1 MEYLF
6 LNARSLQLQPK
17 ATVSFISFFNNRRYK
32 LYKSIPQLPF
42 HVFSDVSA
50 YRIKSINKLQPT
62 WYIPI
67 HPSHYYYHF
76 TVNLLHPI
84 QIPTDRFISK
94 NALLCSISFVL
105 LFRSPGRSSPSFQLL
120 VMNPFFFM
128 RVREDTIISFTIKF
142 FASVL
147 FTQYIIQYF
156 LDIKNHCI
164 DTSNRNYT
172 IQ

>member
-1 MEYLF
+1 M
-6 LNARSLQLQPK
+6 
-17 ATVSFISFFNNRRYK
+17 
-32 LYKSIPQLPF
+32 F
-42 HVFSDVSA
+42 HIFC
-50 YRIKSINKLQPT
+50 T
-62 WYIPI
+62 
-67 HPSHYYYHF
+67 F
-76 TVNLLHPI
+76 M
-84 QIPTDRFISK
+84 
-94 NALLCSISFVL
+94 
-105 LFRSPGRSSPSFQLL
+105 RSSPSFQLL
-120 VMNPFFFM
+120 VMNPVFFM

>member
-1 MEYLF
+1 MK
-6 LNARSLQLQPK
+6 PP
-17 ATVSFISFFNNRRYK
+17 ATAEGYCFFSFISFFNNCRYK

-42 HVFSDVSA
+42 HIFSDVSA
-50 YRIKSINKLQPT
+50 YRIKSVNKLQSS

-105 LFRSPGRSSPSFQLL
+105 LFRSPGRSSPNFQLL
-120 VMNPFFFM
+120 VMNPVFLC
-128 RVREDTIISFTIKF
+128 VYVKIQ
-142 FASVL
+142 L
-147 FTQYIIQYF
+147 FLFQLIF
-156 LDIKNHCI
+156 LLQHF
-164 DTSNRNYT
+164 
-172 IQ
+172 

>member
-6 LNARSLQLQPK
+6 LNARSLQLHPK

-42 HVFSDVSA
+42 HIFSDVSA
-50 YRIKSINKLQPT
+50 YRIKSVNKLQPT
-62 WYIPI
+62 WYIPA

-105 LFRSPGRSSPSFQLL
+105 LFRSPGRSSPNFQLL
-120 VMNPFFFM
+120 VMNPFFLC
-128 RVREDTIISFTIKF
+128 VYVKIQ
-142 FASVL
+142 L
-147 FTQYIIQYF
+147 FLFQLIF
-156 LDIKNHCI
+156 LLQHF
-164 DTSNRNYT
+164 
-172 IQ
+172 

>member
-32 LYKSIPQLPF
+32 LYKSIPQLLF
-42 HVFSDVSA
+42 HIFSDVSA
-50 YRIKSINKLQPT
+50 YRIKSVNKLHPS
-62 WYIPI
+62 WYIPV

-76 TVNLLHPI
+76 KVNLLHPI

-105 LFRSPGRSSPSFQLL
+105 LYRSPGRSSPSFQLL
-120 VMNPFFFM
+120 VMNPFFLC
-128 RVREDTIISFTIKF
+128 VYVKIQ
-142 FASVL
+142 L
-147 FTQYIIQYF
+147 FLFQLIF
-156 LDIKNHCI
+156 LLQHF
-164 DTSNRNYT
+164 
-172 IQ
+172 

>member
-1 MEYLF
+1 MFHIFCTFVSQPRTF
-6 LNARSLQLQPK
+6 LSQLSV
-17 ATVSFISFFNNRRYK
+17 TGDES
-32 LYKSIPQLPF
+32 
-42 HVFSDVSA
+42 
-50 YRIKSINKLQPT
+50 
-62 WYIPI
+62 
-67 HPSHYYYHF
+67 
-76 TVNLLHPI
+76 
-84 QIPTDRFISK
+84 
-94 NALLCSISFVL
+94 
-105 LFRSPGRSSPSFQLL
+105 G
-120 VMNPFFFM
+120 FFM